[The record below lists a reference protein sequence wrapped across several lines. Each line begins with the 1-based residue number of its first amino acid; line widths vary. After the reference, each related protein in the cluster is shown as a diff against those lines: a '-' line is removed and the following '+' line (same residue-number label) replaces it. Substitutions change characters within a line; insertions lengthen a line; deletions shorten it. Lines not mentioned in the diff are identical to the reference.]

1 MRAQASMIVI
11 WSPWWIAQLV
21 SLWIIMIQVRVV
33 LRAAAVSQAVV
44 VALETSARKKRMM
57 GAWMTGRLLQ
67 MLCMQMTIS
76 TNQLQSLLPNL
87 KLWLN
92 LIILKYITIIL
103 EWTCPKQ
110 RAGKWYLNHVW
121 IVERGDLMMLA
132 VHRVC
137 PLSPSSTVFQWNQNG
152 IVAVELSRGR
162 GKGSHPNLLHVLS
175 AMRI

>member
-1 MRAQASMIVI
+1 MI
-11 WSPWWIAQLV
+11 L
-21 SLWIIMIQVRVV
+21 VRVLV
-33 LRAAAVSQAVV
+33 GAAAVAPAVV

-67 MLCMQMTIS
+67 MLWMQMKIS
-76 TNQLQSLLPNL
+76 ITQFQSLLPNL
-87 KLWLN
+87 KLGLK
-92 LIILKYITIIL
+92 LIILKYLTVIL
-103 EWTCPKQ
+103 EWTCRKQ

-121 IVERGDLMMLA
+121 IVKRGDLTMLA

-137 PLSPSSTVFQWNQNG
+137 PLSPSSTVFQWSQNG

-162 GKGSHPNLLHVLS
+162 GKALHPSLLHVLS